1 MMNLEKTLE
10 TKIPLKL
17 GADGSF
23 RMLMIADIQEQTTI
37 DSRTVPALAAML
49 DRAKPDLVI
58 LGGDNVDGRYVKTEA
73 ELRTYFAAILPVLEE
88 RGIAWA
94 HIYGNHDY
102 DAAVT
107 PAEQMAI
114 YGSYPHCI
122 TKTTPGI
129 PGVTNYLL
137 PVLGED
143 GEPVFLIW
151 AFDTQHYLL
160 DQIPVLDRPGDPKH
174 KNPYYKLSNNP
185 IPQGKFAS
193 PGFEQQMW
201 YWQTS
206 RALEEKYGRKIP
218 GMMVMHVAPW
228 EFSMAKE
235 NPEETGLVGFT
246 EERLLLSSLNTG
258 IFATALQRGDIG
270 WMAAG
275 HTHADDFTAAYC
287 GMNFALVGCG
297 GYTPKGND
305 ACRGGRLFTWKNG
318 ELTTE
323 MIRYQDNPAKIS

>member
-17 GADGSF
+17 RADGSF
-23 RMLMIADIQEQTTI
+23 KMLMVSDIQEQTTI
-37 DSRTVPALAAML
+37 DPRTVPAFAAML
-49 DRAKPDLVI
+49 DRVRPDLVI
-58 LGGDNVDGRYVKTEA
+58 FGGDNVDGRYVKTEA
-73 ELRTYFAAILPVLEE
+73 ELRTYFAAILPALEE

-102 DAAVT
+102 DADVT
-107 PAEQMAI
+107 PADQMAI

-129 PGVTNYLL
+129 PGVTNYVL
-137 PVLGED
+137 PVLDEA

-151 AFDTQHYLL
+151 AFDTQHYLA
-160 DQIPVLDRPGDPKH
+160 DQIPILADKEDVKH
-174 KNPYYKLSNNP
+174 KNARYKLPNRP
-185 IPQGKFAS
+185 IPQHKFAS
-193 PGFEQQMW
+193 PVFEQQMW

-206 RALEEKYGRKIP
+206 CALEEKYGRKIP

-228 EFSMAKE
+228 EFSLAKE
-235 NPEETGLVGFT
+235 NPAETGLVGFT
-246 EERLLLSSLNTG
+246 EEKLSLSSLNTG
-258 IFATALQRGDIG
+258 IFATVLQRGDVSCI
-270 WMAAG
+270 AAG
-275 HTHADDFTAAYC
+275 HTHADDFTAEYC
-287 GMNFALVGCG
+287 GITFALDGCG

-305 ACRGGRLFTWKNG
+305 ECRGGRLFTWKDG

-323 MIRYQDNPAKIS
+323 MIRYIDNEK